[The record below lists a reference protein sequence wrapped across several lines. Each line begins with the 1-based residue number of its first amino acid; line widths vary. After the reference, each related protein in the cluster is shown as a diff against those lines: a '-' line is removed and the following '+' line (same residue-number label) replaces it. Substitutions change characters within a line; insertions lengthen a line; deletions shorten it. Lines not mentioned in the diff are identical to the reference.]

1 VTASITTPADTAPAD
16 LSPLAEDGRSALW
29 RSLGATAEETRELLE
44 YARSE
49 FDLSR
54 APAGF
59 PLPDE
64 PFVAAWTRYVEEAGR
79 VGVWACLRDRLVQL
93 RFPIEPGVSE
103 SPAYRAATR
112 RGVWPAPESRGLE
125 LARPA
130 ELRLFLAETPVGRV
144 PVILATTR
152 EDFVALVRALAHKNE
167 PGAIPD
173 AVGATI
179 IGGFNNW
186 DRIAS
191 LRRAWEAGDSAVGA
205 PLEWAARWREIVREP
220 GLYQDRFIVL
230 GSGPYSGAAAADV
243 GLGEAEWTRSSIA
256 IRLEHECTHHFTRRV
271 LGSMRNRLADELIAD
286 YMGIV
291 AATGS
296 FRADWLV
303 RFLGLERHP
312 VYRLGGRL
320 EAYRGDLALDG
331 GSFRVLC
338 AAARRCARNL
348 EAIDRLRPPWTRSPG
363 SAVDDR
369 GLPPGGSAAE
379 GRRGLIDKAEM
390 ILALAAIGLEGL
402 AGEAAV
408 DLYRTARQRRLGA
421 A

>member
-1 VTASITTPADTAPAD
+1 MSASITAPATAPAD

-112 RGVWPAPESRGLE
+112 RGVWPAPESPGLE

-144 PVILATTR
+144 PVIQATAR
-152 EDFVALVRALAHKNE
+152 EDFVALVRALGHKNE
-167 PGAIPD
+167 PREIPD
-173 AVGATI
+173 AVGASI
-179 IGGFNNW
+179 IGGYNNW
-186 DRIAS
+186 DRVAS
-191 LRRAWEAGDSAVGA
+191 LRRAWEASDSTSGS
-205 PLEWAARWREIVREP
+205 PLEWAARWREIVRDP

-271 LGSMRNRLADELIAD
+271 LGSMRNRLGDELIAD

-312 VYRLGGRL
+312 VYRPGGRL
-320 EAYRGDLALDG
+320 EEYRGDLALDG

-338 AAARRCARNL
+338 AAVERCARNL

-363 SAVDDR
+363 SA
-369 GLPPGGSAAE
+369 A
-379 GRRGLIDKAEM
+379 DKAEM

-402 AGEAAV
+402 AGESAV
-408 DLYRTARQRRLGA
+408 DMYRTARQRPR
-421 A
+421 

>member
-1 VTASITTPADTAPAD
+1 VSASITAPAD
-16 LSPLAEDGRSALW
+16 LSPLGEDGRSALW
-29 RSLGATAEETRELLE
+29 CSLGATAEETRELVE

-49 FDLSR
+49 FDLSG

-64 PFVAAWTRYVEEAGR
+64 PFVAAWEGYVEEARR

-93 RFPIEPGVSE
+93 RFPVEPGVSE

-144 PVILATTR
+144 PVIQTTAR
-152 EDFVALVRALAHKNE
+152 EDFVALVRALGHRNE
-167 PGAIPD
+167 MWEIPD
-173 AVGATI
+173 AVGASI
-179 IGGFNNW
+179 IGGYNNW
-186 DRIAS
+186 DRVAS
-191 LRRAWEAGDSAVGA
+191 LRRDWEASDSTSGS
-205 PLEWAARWREIVREP
+205 PMEWAARWREIVREP

-243 GLGEAEWTRSSIA
+243 GLDEAEWSRSSIA
-256 IRLEHECTHHFTRRV
+256 IRLEHECTHHFTRRA

-303 RFLGLERHP
+303 RFLGLERYP
-312 VYRLGGRL
+312 VFRSGGRL
-320 EAYRGDLALDG
+320 EEYRGDLALDG
-331 GSFRVLC
+331 GGFRVLC
-338 AAARRCARNL
+338 AAVERCVRNL

-363 SAVDDR
+363 SA
-369 GLPPGGSAAE
+369 A
-379 GRRGLIDKAEM
+379 DKAEM

-402 AGEAAV
+402 AGESAV
-408 DLYRTARQRRLGA
+408 DMYRTARQRRLPR
-421 A
+421 

>member
-1 VTASITTPADTAPAD
+1 M
-16 LSPLAEDGRSALW
+16 LAEDDRSAVW
-29 RSLGATAEETRELLE
+29 RSLGATPEQTRELLE
-44 YARSE
+44 YARTE
-49 FDLSR
+49 FDLAR
-54 APAGF
+54 APASF

-64 PFVAAWTRYVEEAGR
+64 PFVAAWTGYVEEAGR

-103 SPAYRAATR
+103 SPAYQAATR

-144 PVILATTR
+144 PVIQATTR
-152 EDFVALVRALAHKNE
+152 EDFVALVRALGHLNE
-167 PGAIPD
+167 PRAIPD

-186 DRIAS
+186 DRIAT
-191 LRRAWEAGDSAVGA
+191 LRRDWEAGDPSA
-205 PLEWAARWREIVREP
+205 PREWAARWREIVRDP
-220 GLYQDRFIVL
+220 PLYQDRFIVL
-230 GSGPYSGAAAADV
+230 GSGPYSGADAADV

-256 IRLEHECTHHFTRRV
+256 IRLEHECTHHFTRRA

-303 RFLGLERHP
+303 RFLGLERYP
-312 VYRLGGRL
+312 VFRPGGRL
-320 EAYRGDLALDG
+320 EEYRGDLALDG

-338 AAARRCARNL
+338 AAVERCARNL
-348 EAIDRLRPPWTRSPG
+348 EAIDRLRPPWTPSPG
-363 SAVDDR
+363 SA
-369 GLPPGGSAAE
+369 AE
-379 GRRGLIDKAEM
+379 ARRGLIDKAEM

-402 AGEAAV
+402 AGDAAV
-408 DLYRTARQRRLGA
+408 DMYRTARQRRPSA

>member
-1 VTASITTPADTAPAD
+1 MIV
-16 LSPLAEDGRSALW
+16 EDERAALW
-29 RSLGATAEETRELLE
+29 RSLGATEEETRELLE

-54 APAGF
+54 APARF

-64 PFVAAWTRYVEEAGR
+64 PHVAAWTRYVEEAGR

-93 RFPIEPGVSE
+93 RFPIEPGISE
-103 SPAYRAATR
+103 SPVYRAATR

-144 PVILATTR
+144 PVILTTTR
-152 EDFVALVRALAHKNE
+152 EDFVALVRALGHRNE
-167 PGAIPD
+167 PRPIQD

-179 IGGFNNW
+179 IGGYNNW
-186 DRIAS
+186 DRVAS
-191 LRRAWEAGDSAVGA
+191 LRRAWEASDSTSGSPV
-205 PLEWAARWREIVREP
+205 EWAARWREIVREP
-220 GLYQDRFIVL
+220 ELYQDRFIIL
-230 GSGPYSGAAAADV
+230 GSGPYSGEAAADV
-243 GLGEAEWTRSSIA
+243 GLAEAEWTQISIA

-291 AATGS
+291 AATGR

-303 RFLGLERHP
+303 RFLGLERYP
-312 VYRLGGRL
+312 VYRPGGRL
-320 EAYRGDLALDG
+320 EEYRGDLAQGG

-338 AAARRCARNL
+338 AAALRCAHNL
-348 EAIDRLRPPWTRSPG
+348 EAIDRLRPPWAGAPG
-363 SAVDDR
+363 SA
-369 GLPPGGSAAE
+369 A
-379 GRRGLIDKAEM
+379 DKAEM

-408 DLYRTARQRRLGA
+408 DMYRTARRRRLGA

>member
-1 VTASITTPADTAPAD
+1 VSATITAPAD
-16 LSPLAEDGRSALW
+16 LSPLAEDERSAVW
-29 RSLGATAEETRELLE
+29 RSLGATAEETRELLA

-103 SPAYRAATR
+103 SPTYRAATR

-144 PVILATTR
+144 PVILAATR
-152 EDFVALVRALAHKNE
+152 DDFVALVRALGHRNE
-167 PGAIPD
+167 PWAIPD

-179 IGGFNNW
+179 IGGYNNW

-191 LRRAWEAGDSAVGA
+191 LRRAWETSGSTSGS

-220 GLYQDRFIVL
+220 GLYQDCFIVL
-230 GSGPYSGAAAADV
+230 GSGPYSGAVAADV
-243 GLGEAEWTRSSIA
+243 GVGEAEWARSSIA

-303 RFLGLERHP
+303 RFLGLERYP
-312 VYRLGGRL
+312 DYRPGGRL
-320 EAYRGDLALDG
+320 EEYRGDLAPGG

-338 AAARRCARNL
+338 AAALRCAHNL
-348 EAIDRLRPPWTRSPG
+348 EAIDRLRPPWTRASG
-363 SAVDDR
+363 SAVDD
-369 GLPPGGSAAE
+369 
-379 GRRGLIDKAEM
+379 RRGLIDKAEM

-402 AGEAAV
+402 AGESAV
-408 DLYRTARQRRLGA
+408 DLYRTARQRRLCA

>member
-1 VTASITTPADTAPAD
+1 VTASI
-16 LSPLAEDGRSALW
+16 AEDERAALW
-29 RSLGATAEETRELLE
+29 RSLGATADETRELLE

-79 VGVWACLRDRLVQL
+79 VGAWACLRDRLVQL

-130 ELRLFLAETPVGRV
+130 ELHLFLAETPVGRV

-167 PGAIPD
+167 PWPIPD

-186 DRIAS
+186 DRVAS
-191 LRRAWEAGDSAVGA
+191 LRRAWEAGDSTSGS

-243 GLGEAEWTRSSIA
+243 GLDEAEWTRSSIA

-303 RFLGLERHP
+303 RFLGLERP
-312 VYRLGGRL
+312 SVYRPGGRL
-320 EAYRGDLALDG
+320 EEYRGDLAQDG

-348 EAIDRLRPPWTRSPG
+348 EAIDRLRPPWTRSP
-363 SAVDDR
+363 D
-369 GLPPGGSAAE
+369 SAA
-379 GRRGLIDKAEM
+379 DKAEM

-408 DLYRTARQRRLGA
+408 DMYRTARQRRLGA

>member
-1 VTASITTPADTAPAD
+1 VSASITAPADTAAAD
-16 LSPLAEDGRSALW
+16 LPALAEDERAALW
-29 RSLGATAEETRELLE
+29 RSLGATAEQTRELLE
-44 YARSE
+44 YARSK

-79 VGVWACLRDRLVQL
+79 VGAWACLRDRLVQL
-93 RFPIEPGVSE
+93 RFPIESGVSE
-103 SPAYRAATR
+103 SPDYLAATR

-130 ELRLFLAETPVGRV
+130 ELRLFLVETPVGRV
-144 PVILATTR
+144 PVIQTTAR

-167 PGAIPD
+167 PWEVLD

-191 LRRAWEAGDSAVGA
+191 LRRAWEANATSDSSM
-205 PLEWAARWREIVREP
+205 EWDARWREIVRDP

-230 GSGPYSGAAAADV
+230 SSGPYSGAAAADV
-243 GLGEAEWTRSSIA
+243 GLGEVEWTRSSIA

-271 LGSMRNRLADELIAD
+271 LGSMRNRLGDELIAD

-291 AATGS
+291 AAAGS

-303 RFLGLERHP
+303 LFLGLERP
-312 VYRLGGRL
+312 GVYRSGGRL
-320 EAYRGDLALDG
+320 EEYRGDLALDG
-331 GSFRVLC
+331 GGFRVLC
-338 AAARRCARNL
+338 AAVERCARNL
-348 EAIDRLRPPWTRSPG
+348 EAIDRLRPPWTGSP
-363 SAVDDR
+363 D
-369 GLPPGGSAAE
+369 SAA
-379 GRRGLIDKAEM
+379 DKAET

-402 AGEAAV
+402 AGESAV
-408 DLYRTARQRRLGA
+408 DLYRTARQRRRSAG
-421 A
+421 

>member
-1 VTASITTPADTAPAD
+1 VTASITAPAD
-16 LSPLAEDGRSALW
+16 LSSLGPLAEEGRAALW
-29 RSLGATAEETRELLE
+29 HSLGATAEQTRELLG

-54 APAGF
+54 APADF

-64 PFVAAWTRYVEEAGR
+64 PFVAAWTGYVEEAGR

-125 LARPA
+125 LARPG

-152 EDFVALVRALAHKNE
+152 EDFVALVRALAHRNE
-167 PGAIPD
+167 PRVIPD

-179 IGGFNNW
+179 IGGYNNW

-191 LRRAWEAGDSAVGA
+191 LRRAWEADSTSGS

-243 GLGEAEWTRSSIA
+243 GLGEAEWTRSSLA
-256 IRLEHECTHHFTRRV
+256 IRLEHECTHHFTGRA

-296 FRADWLV
+296 FRADWLL

-312 VYRLGGRL
+312 VYRPGGRL
-320 EAYRGDLALDG
+320 EEYRGDLALDG
-331 GSFRVLC
+331 GSFRVLG
-338 AAARRCARNL
+338 AAVERCARNL
-348 EAIDRLRPPWTRSPG
+348 EAIDRLRPPWTRSP
-363 SAVDDR
+363 S
-369 GLPPGGSAAE
+369 SAA
-379 GRRGLIDKAEM
+379 DKAEM

-402 AGEAAV
+402 AGVSAV
-408 DLYRTARQRRLGA
+408 DLYRTARQARALSSASGLQR
-421 A
+421 

>member
-1 VTASITTPADTAPAD
+1 VTASITAPADTAPAD

-29 RSLGATAEETRELLE
+29 RSLGATASETRELLE

-54 APAGF
+54 APASF

-79 VGVWACLRDRLVQL
+79 IGVWACLRDRLVQL

-125 LARPA
+125 LARPE

-152 EDFVALVRALAHKNE
+152 EDFVALVRALGHKNE
-167 PGAIPD
+167 PWAIPD

-191 LRRAWEAGDSAVGA
+191 LRRAWEASEVLSPGGA

-296 FRADWLV
+296 FRVDWLL

-312 VYRLGGRL
+312 VYRPGGRL
-320 EAYRGDLALDG
+320 EAYRGDLAQGG
-331 GSFRVLC
+331 GSFRILC
-338 AAARRCARNL
+338 AAVERCARNL

-363 SAVDDR
+363 SDA
-369 GLPPGGSAAE
+369 
-379 GRRGLIDKAEM
+379 DKAEM

-402 AGEAAV
+402 AAASAV
-408 DLYRTARQRRLGA
+408 DLYRTVRHRRLGA